1 MELKDITKNLSKQT
15 EYRLD
20 QRLDYLLRKNP
31 SYRHLGKDEQKL
43 ILDLLDKYKEKKRKG
58 IKISGYSIRRDVY
71 HLYRKRLKMGLT
83 YNDLDK
89 IKELLNSLKD

>member
-1 MELKDITKNLSKQT
+1 MDLKDVVKNLSQQT

-20 QRLDYLLRKNP
+20 QRMDKLLRKNP
-31 SYRHLGKDEQKL
+31 RYNHLNKDDQKI
-43 ILDLLDKYKEKKRKG
+43 ILDLLKKYKDKKRRG
-58 IKISGYSIRRDVY
+58 VKISSFAIKRDTY
-71 HLYRKRLKMGLT
+71 NLYRKRLEMGLT

>member
-1 MELKDITKNLSKQT
+1 MELKDVAKNLSKQT

-20 QRLDYLLRKNP
+20 QRFDYLLRKNP
-31 SYRHLGKDEQKL
+31 KYSHLGKDEQKL

-58 IKISGYSIRRDVY
+58 IKISGFSIRRDVY
-71 HLYRKRLKMGLT
+71 SLYRKRLKMGLT

>member
-1 MELKDITKNLSKQT
+1 MELKDVAKNLSKQT

-20 QRLDYLLRKNP
+20 QRLDALLRKNP
-31 SYRHLGKDEQKL
+31 KYRHLGDGEQKL

-58 IKISGYSIRRDVY
+58 IQISGFSIRRDVY
-71 HLYRKRLKMGLT
+71 NLYRNRLKMGLT

-89 IKELLNSLKD
+89 IKELLNTLKD

>member
-1 MELKDITKNLSKQT
+1 MELKDVAKNLSEQT

-31 SYRHLGKDEQKL
+31 KYRHLGKDEQEL

-58 IKISGYSIRRDVY
+58 IKISSYSIRRDTY
-71 HLYRKRLKMGLT
+71 RLYRKRLKMGLS

-89 IKELLNSLKD
+89 IKELLYSLKD

>member
-1 MELKDITKNLSKQT
+1 MELKDVASNLSRQT

-20 QRLDYLLRKNP
+20 QRLDTLLRKNP
-31 SYRHLGKDEQKL
+31 KYRHLEQEEQKL

-58 IKISGYSIRRDVY
+58 IKISGFTIRKDVY
-71 HLYRKRLKMGLT
+71 NLYRKRLKMGLT

-89 IKELLNSLKD
+89 IKELLYSLKD